1 MGSLARFIAT
11 GAYTG
16 YAPVASGTVGTLVG
30 VALALPLR
38 AVCEWS
44 TSLYLAA
51 LFAVAG
57 AAIWAANVT
66 IDAEQLL
73 DPPIVVA
80 DEIAGYLLAVAFWPA
95 DLKTLAAGFVLFR
108 LFDIAKPPPIRQA
121 ERLPGGVGVV
131 ADDLLAGLASNLVLH
146 AARALGAW

>member
-1 MGSLARFIAT
+1 VRSLARFIAT

-30 VALALPLR
+30 VALAVPLR
-38 AVCEWS
+38 ALCEWNAI
-44 TSLYLAA
+44 LYVAALAA
-51 LFAVAG
+51 VVA
-57 AAIWAANVT
+57 AAIWSANVT

-95 DLKTLAAGFVLFR
+95 DLTTLVAGFLLFR

-121 ERLPGGVGVV
+121 ESLPGGIGVV
-131 ADDLLAGLASNLVLH
+131 ADDLLAGVASNLVLH